1 MLNRQGFFLVG
12 FQLREGECQQSATR
26 SDTVWDAPNLPV
38 VVWDQKRPLGG
49 LYQPELAVQ
58 SAGDL
63 LHYFGPVRSLEH
75 PFRDRQRN
83 DFREISLYRMIASLI
98 VHLETRSHLV
108 SVTTEVWVSTQS
120 FI

>member
-1 MLNRQGFFLVG
+1 M
-12 FQLREGECQQSATR
+12 A
-26 SDTVWDAPNLPV
+26 
-38 VVWDQKRPLGG
+38 WDQKRPLGS
-49 LYQPELAVQ
+49 LYQPELAVH
-58 SAGDL
+58 SADDL

-83 DFREISLYRMIASLI
+83 DFKEISLHRMRASLI
-98 VHLETRSHLV
+98 VHLEILSHLV

>member
-1 MLNRQGFFLVG
+1 M
-12 FQLREGECQQSATR
+12 
-26 SDTVWDAPNLPV
+26 
-38 VVWDQKRPLGG
+38 VWDQKRPLGG
-49 LYQPELAVQ
+49 LYQPELAVH
-58 SAGDL
+58 SAADL

-75 PFRDRQRN
+75 PFRNGQRN